1 MKKWSRMS
9 AMVLAAAIMI
19 SGCGGHSQAT
29 STSAASA
36 PGENRMLYTAK
47 VTKVVDGDTIKIE
60 KEGLEE
66 TVRMIMVDTPETVHP
81 GKPTQP
87 FGPEASAFAKE
98 MLEGKE
104 VKLERDVSERDR
116 YGRILAYVYVNDRMF
131 NEVLLEKGLARVSA
145 FPPDVKH
152 VDRFRQIQNEA
163 QKAKL
168 GIWSI
173 EDYVTEKRYDD
184 STVQVPPEPNASQ
197 NQDVYY
203 AKCAEVRAAG
213 KAPLHRGDP
222 GYRSG
227 LDRDGDGIACE

>member
-9 AMVLAAAIMI
+9 ALVLTAAIMI
-19 SGCGGHSQAT
+19 SGCGNSQAA

-36 PGENRMLYTAK
+36 PVENKMLFTAK
-47 VTKVVDGDTIKIE
+47 VTRVVDGDTIKIE
-60 KEGLEE
+60 MEGKEE

-81 GKPTQP
+81 SKPMQP
-87 FGPEASAFAKE
+87 FGPEASALAKE
-98 MLEGKE
+98 TLEGKE
-104 VKLERDVSERDR
+104 VRLELDVSERDR

-131 NEVLLEKGLARVSA
+131 NEVLLEKGLARVSV

-152 VDRFRQIQNEA
+152 ADRFREIQKEA

-173 EDYVTEKRYDD
+173 EDYVSDKGYDD
-184 STVQVPPEPNASQ
+184 STAPVPTKPKASQ
-197 NQDVYY
+197 NEDVYY